1 LARGLGVSDR
11 IDFVRGTA
19 ANVRSIGDASVDIVT
34 VRSVLLDAFVKTQ
47 AFGGF
52 FRVLRDGGR
61 VSIGKPSDRDT
72 GMEEVAAISDLQ
84 ATLRANDLRQK
95 VMHCG
100 KHERSSA
107 FAKSS
112 KK

>member
-61 VSIGKPSDRDT
+61 VSIGKPSNRDT
-72 GMEEVAAISDLQ
+72 GMEEVAAISDL
-84 ATLRANDLRQK
+84 
-95 VMHCG
+95 
-100 KHERSSA
+100 
-107 FAKSS
+107 
-112 KK
+112 